1 MSNTCHD
8 NARKINHISFKRS
21 KQQQTMLSG
30 GGGSGRGGVG
40 VSSYDC
46 MAESLGGENQANI
59 GFSVAV
65 EAINV

>member
-1 MSNTCHD
+1 ME
-8 NARKINHISFKRS
+8 
-21 KQQQTMLSG
+21 G
-30 GGGSGRGGVG
+30 GGGVG

-59 GFSVAV
+59 GFSVAM